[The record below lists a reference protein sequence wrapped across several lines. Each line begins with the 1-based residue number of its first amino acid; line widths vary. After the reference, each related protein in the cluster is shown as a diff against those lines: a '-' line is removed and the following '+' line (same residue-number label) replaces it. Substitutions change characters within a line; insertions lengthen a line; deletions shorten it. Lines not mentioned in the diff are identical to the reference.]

1 MRILLD
7 SRQTKCYDKA
17 MLDSNLSTAQ
27 IILVSIIPVLFAIVL
42 HEVAHGWAAYKLG
55 DKTAYMLGRLSLN
68 PIKHI
73 DPVGT
78 ILVPAVLLLTAG
90 FAFGWAKP
98 VPIDWRNLGNPKR
111 DTAIVALAGPAAN
124 LGMAIVWVVLTLI
137 ATLLPPDMSVLSEPL
152 LNMAVVGVFFNILLM
167 VFNLIPIPPTDG
179 GRIAVSLL
187 PANIG
192 SYLSRIEPY
201 GLIIIVV
208 LMLTGVL
215 WKFIM
220 PIIQTLSQLL
230 YSAVGL

>member
-1 MRILLD
+1 
-7 SRQTKCYDKA
+7 

-42 HEVAHGWAAYKLG
+42 HEVAHGWTAYKLG

-78 ILVPAVLLLTAG
+78 ILVPAILIMTVG

-98 VPIDWRNLGNPKR
+98 VPIDWRNLRNPKR

-124 LGMAIVWVVLTLI
+124 LCMAIIWVLLALI
-137 ATLLPPDMSVLSEPL
+137 ATLLPTSMSVLSQPL
-152 LNMAVVGVFFNILLM
+152 LNMAIIGVFFNILLM

-179 GRIAVSLL
+179 GRIAVSIL
-187 PANIG
+187 PPRIG
-192 SYLSRIEPY
+192 GYLSKVEPY
-201 GLIIIVV
+201 GLILLLA
-208 LMLTGVL
+208 LMLTGIL

-220 PIIQTLSQLL
+220 PIIQFFNHLL
-230 YSAVGL
+230 FSLVGL

>member
-1 MRILLD
+1 
-7 SRQTKCYDKA
+7 

-42 HEVAHGWAAYKLG
+42 HEVAHGWTAYKLG

-78 ILVPAVLLLTAG
+78 ILVPAILIMTVG

-98 VPIDWRNLGNPKR
+98 VPIDWRNLRNPKR

-124 LGMAIVWVVLTLI
+124 LCMAIIWVLLALI
-137 ATLLPPDMSVLSEPL
+137 ATLLPTSMSILSQPL
-152 LNMAVVGVFFNILLM
+152 LNMAVIGVFFNILLM
-167 VFNLIPIPPTDG
+167 IFNLIPIPPTDG

-187 PANIG
+187 PPQLGNT
-192 SYLSRIEPY
+192 LSKVEPY
-201 GLIIIVV
+201 GLIILLA
-208 LMLTGVL
+208 LMLTGIL

-220 PIIQTLSQLL
+220 PIIQFINHLL
-230 YSAVGL
+230 FSLVGL

>member
-1 MRILLD
+1 
-7 SRQTKCYDKA
+7 

-42 HEVAHGWAAYKLG
+42 HEVAHGWTAYKLG

-78 ILVPAVLLLTAG
+78 ILVPAILIMTVG

-98 VPIDWRNLGNPKR
+98 VPIDWRNLRNPKR

-124 LGMAIVWVVLTLI
+124 LCMAIIWVLLALI
-137 ATLLPPDMSVLSEPL
+137 ATLLPTSMSILSQPL
-152 LNMAVVGVFFNILLM
+152 LNMAVIGVFFNILLM
-167 VFNLIPIPPTDG
+167 IFNLIPIPPTDG

-187 PANIG
+187 PPQLGNT
-192 SYLSRIEPY
+192 LSKVEPY
-201 GLIIIVV
+201 GLIVILA
-208 LMLTGVL
+208 LMLTGIL

-220 PIIQTLSQLL
+220 PIIQFINHLL
-230 YSAVGL
+230 FSLVGL

>member
-1 MRILLD
+1 
-7 SRQTKCYDKA
+7 

-42 HEVAHGWAAYKLG
+42 HEVAHGWTAYKLG

-73 DPVGT
+73 DPIGT
-78 ILVPAVLLLTAG
+78 ILVPALLIISVG

-98 VPIDWRNLGNPKR
+98 VPIDWRNLRNPKR

-124 LGMAIVWVVLTLI
+124 LGMAIVWVILALI
-137 ATLLPPDMSVLSEPL
+137 ATILPESMSLLSQPL
-152 LNMAVVGVFFNILLM
+152 VNMAVVGVFFNILLM

-187 PANIG
+187 PTPLGN
-192 SYLSRIEPY
+192 YLSRVEPF
-201 GLIIIVV
+201 GLILILV
-208 LMLTGVL
+208 LMLSGIL

-220 PIIQTLSQLL
+220 PIIQTISQIL
-230 YSAVGL
+230 YSLVGL

>member
-1 MRILLD
+1 
-7 SRQTKCYDKA
+7 

-27 IILVSIIPVLFAIVL
+27 IILVSIIPVLFAILL
-42 HEVAHGWAAYKLG
+42 HEVAHGWTAYKLG

-78 ILVPAVLLLTAG
+78 ILVPAILIMTVG

-98 VPIDWRNLGNPKR
+98 VPIDWRNLRNPKR

-124 LGMAIVWVVLTLI
+124 LCMAIIWVLLALI
-137 ATLLPPDMSVLSEPL
+137 ATLLPTSMSILSQPL
-152 LNMAVVGVFFNILLM
+152 LNMAVIGVFFNILLM
-167 VFNLIPIPPTDG
+167 IFNLIPIPPTDG

-187 PANIG
+187 PPQFGNT
-192 SYLSRIEPY
+192 LSKVEPY
-201 GLIIIVV
+201 GLIILLA
-208 LMLTGVL
+208 LMLTGIL

-220 PIIQTLSQLL
+220 PIIQFINHLL
-230 YSAVGL
+230 FSLVGL

>member
-1 MRILLD
+1 
-7 SRQTKCYDKA
+7 

-27 IILVSIIPVLFAIVL
+27 IILVSIIPVLFAILL
-42 HEVAHGWAAYKLG
+42 HEVAHGWTAYKLG

-78 ILVPAVLLLTAG
+78 ILVPAILIMTVG

-98 VPIDWRNLGNPKR
+98 VPIDWRNLRNPKR

-124 LGMAIVWVVLTLI
+124 LCMAIIWVLLALI
-137 ATLLPPDMSVLSEPL
+137 ATLLPTSMSILSQPL
-152 LNMAVVGVFFNILLM
+152 LNMAVIGVFFNILLM
-167 VFNLIPIPPTDG
+167 IFNLIPIPPTDG

-187 PANIG
+187 PPQLGNT
-192 SYLSRIEPY
+192 LSKVEPY
-201 GLIIIVV
+201 GLIILLA
-208 LMLTGVL
+208 LMLTGIL

-220 PIIQTLSQLL
+220 PIIQFINHLL
-230 YSAVGL
+230 FSLVGL